1 MGVVKTNRLSL
12 AYAIE
17 QSLGVLPGSPTWK
30 LLEPNDVTTWGA
42 NTTKVARDP
51 ISPDRQRRKGTTTDV
66 DRTVEFE
73 HDLTRE
79 VFLDF
84 IEGYCFAS
92 TRYPYSGATTRV
104 GPQQSGAAFNN
115 LAVDGDAGGDS
126 FTHDTITTAMTAG
139 RLVFSRGFDNSTNNG
154 MKEVDSG
161 STATVTEIANSADV
175 MIDET
180 PGNTDNATMEI
191 AGHRGASGDLVWTFA
206 TSTLSSTVLDFTTL
220 GLSPG
225 QVIHLGGLTSTNQ
238 FSEGVGYARIVSIA
252 ANAIVCDKVSGD
264 LASSDGAGTGIQVDI
279 LFGGFI
285 RNVTVTDSD
294 FLERSFQFELA
305 MPNLGAAA
313 ATRWQYAIGNYG
325 NQVSFQLPLAD
336 KAIIEFGFV
345 GTDTENPTDT
355 QATGASTPVKTVQ
368 TTAFNTSN
376 DIGRLR
382 VQQVDETGLTTCFK
396 NVTLTLNNQV
406 TPEKCLGT
414 LGATELNTGTYLVD
428 VESQLLLT
436 NEDVISA
443 IKDNETVMFDFIL
456 KNDDG
461 AIAFDIPS
469 MTLGGGDLELPRNES
484 VRINTTGEAF
494 RDATL
499 DYTLGVSLIPAV
511 P

>member
-30 LLEPNDVTTWGA
+30 LLEPNDITTWGA

-51 ISPDRQRRKGTTTDV
+51 ISPDRQRRKGTTTDL
-66 DRTVEFE
+66 DSTVEFE
-73 HDLTRE
+73 HDLTKE
-79 VFLDF
+79 VFMDF
-84 IEGYCFAS
+84 IEGFCFAS
-92 TRYPYSGATTRV
+92 ARYPYSGGTTRV
-104 GPQQSGAAFNN
+104 GPIQSGSSFNN
-115 LAVDGDAGGDS
+115 LAADGDAGGDS
-126 FTHDTITTAMTAG
+126 FTHDTITTAMTAN
-139 RLVFSRGFDNSTNNG
+139 RLLYARGFTTAANNG
-154 MKEVDSG
+154 MKIVDSG
-161 STATVTEIANSADV
+161 STATVTEITTTSTLV
-175 MIDET
+175 DET
-180 PGNTDNATMEI
+180 PGDTDNATLEI
-191 AGHRGASGDLVWTFA
+191 AGHRGASGEASWDFA
-206 TSTLSSTVLDFTTL
+206 TSTLTYTTLDPTTL

-225 QVIHLGGLTSTNQ
+225 QVVHIGGLLAANQ
-238 FSEGVGYARIVSIA
+238 FAEGVAYARISSITSST
-252 ANAIVCDKVSGD
+252 IVFDKVSGALATADGTAGSILLD
-264 LASSDGAGTGIQVDI
+264 L
-279 LFGGFI
+279 LFGSFI

-313 ATRWQYAIGNYG
+313 ATRWQYAEGNFG
-325 NQVSFQLPLAD
+325 NQVTFQLPLAD

-345 GTDTENPTDT
+345 GTDTENPETS
-355 QATGASTPVKTVQ
+355 QRAGASTPVQTVQ
-368 TTAFNTSN
+368 TTAFNTSA
-376 DIGRLR
+376 DIARLR
-382 VQQVDETGLTTCFK
+382 VQQTDETGLTTCFK
-396 NVTLTLNNQV
+396 NVSLTLNNQV

-414 LGATELNTGTYLVD
+414 LGASELNTGTYLVD
-428 VESQLLLT
+428 AEMQLLLT

-443 IKDNETVMFDFIL
+443 IKDNETVMFDFIV

-469 MTLGGGDLELPRNES
+469 MTLGGGDLELQRNES

-499 DYTLGVSLIPAV
+499 DYTLGVSVIPAV

>member
-17 QSLGVLPGSPTWK
+17 QTLGVLPGSPTWK
-30 LLEPNDVTTWGA
+30 LLEPNDISTWGA
-42 NTTKVARDP
+42 VTVKTERDP
-51 ISPDRQRRKGTTTDV
+51 ISPDRQRRKGTTTDL
-66 DRTVEFE
+66 DSSVEFE

-79 VFLDF
+79 VFMDF

-92 TRYPYSGATTRV
+92 TRYPYSGGVTRV
-104 GPQQSGAAFNN
+104 GPQRSGSSFEN
-115 LAVDGDAGGDS
+115 LAAVDSSNS
-126 FTHDTITTAMTAG
+126 FDHDTITTAMSAG
-139 RLVFSRGFDNSTNNG
+139 QLVFVRGFNASAMNG
-154 MKEVDSG
+154 MHEVDTG
-161 STATVTEIANSADV
+161 SSATSTIVTTGSLIT
-175 MIDET
+175 DET
-180 PGNTDNATMEI
+180 PGNTDNASMEI
-191 AGHRGASGDLVWTFA
+191 AGQRGATADIDWTFA
-206 TSTLSSTVLDFTTL
+206 TSTLSSSVLDFTDL

-225 QVIHLGGLTSTNQ
+225 QVIHIGGLLTANQ
-238 FSEGVGYARIVSIA
+238 FSEGVAYGRIVSIA
-252 ANAIVCDKVSGD
+252 ASAIVLDKVSGA
-264 LASSDGAGTGIQVDI
+264 LALSDGDGTGLDIDI
-279 LFGGFI
+279 LFGGFL

-305 MPNLGAAA
+305 MPNLGSGA

-325 NQVSFQLPLAD
+325 NQVTFNLPLSD
-336 KAIIEFGFV
+336 KAIVEFGFV
-345 GTDTENPTDT
+345 GTDTENPVDT
-355 QATGASTPVKTVQ
+355 QETGASTPVTTVQ
-368 TTAFNTSN
+368 TDPFNTSA

-396 NVTLTLNNQV
+396 SVSLTLNNQI

-436 NEDVISA
+436 NEDVISV
-443 IKDNETVMFDFIL
+443 IKDNETVMFDFII

-461 AIAFDIPS
+461 ALAFDIPA

-484 VRINTTGEAF
+484 IRINTTGMAF
-494 RDATL
+494 RDTVL
-499 DYTLGVSLIPAV
+499 DYTLGVSMFPAV

>member
-30 LLEPNDVTTWGA
+30 LLEPNDITTWGA

-51 ISPDRQRRKGTTTDV
+51 ISPDRQRRKGTTTDL
-66 DRTVEFE
+66 DSTVEFE

-84 IEGYCFAS
+84 IEGFCFAS
-92 TRYPYSGATTRV
+92 VRYPLSGGTTRV
-104 GPQQSGAAFNN
+104 GIVASGSSFQD
-115 LAVDGDAGGDS
+115 LRSVDSTNS
-126 FTHDTITTAMTAG
+126 FDHDTITTAMSAG
-139 RLVFSRGFDNSTNNG
+139 QLIYVRGFTGSAMNG
-154 MKEVDSG
+154 LHEVDSG
-161 STATVTEIANSADV
+161 SSATSTVVTVGSA
-175 MIDET
+175 ITDET
-180 PGNTDNATMEI
+180 PGDTDNATMVI
-191 AGHRGASGDLVWTFA
+191 AGFRAATSDLVWTNA
-206 TSTLSSTVLDFTTL
+206 TKTLSSTILDFTDL
-220 GLSPG
+220 GLSVG
-225 QVIHLGGLTSTNQ
+225 QVIHIGGLTTATQ
-238 FSEGVGYARIVSIA
+238 FSAGVAYARISSIA
-252 ANAIVCDKVSGD
+252 ANAMVFDKVSGT
-264 LASSDGAGTGIQVDI
+264 LAGDDPGTGDTVDL
-279 LFGGFI
+279 LFGGFL

-305 MPNLGAAA
+305 MPNLGSGG

-325 NQVSFQLPLAD
+325 NQVTFQLPLAD
-336 KAIIEFGFV
+336 KAIVEFGFV

-355 QATGASTPVKTVQ
+355 QATGASTPVETVQ
-368 TTAFNTSN
+368 TTAFNTSA
-376 DIGRLR
+376 DIARLR

-396 NVTLTLNNQV
+396 NVSLTLNNQV

-414 LGATELNTGTYLVD
+414 LGATELNTGTWLVD
-428 VESQLLLT
+428 VETQILLT

-443 IKDNETVMFDFIL
+443 IKDNETVTFDFII

-461 AIAFDIPS
+461 AIAVDIPS

-484 VRINTTGEAF
+484 VRANMTGEAF

-499 DYTLGVSLIPAV
+499 GYTAAFSLIPTV

>member
-30 LLEPNDVTTWGA
+30 LLEPNDITTWGA
-42 NTTKVARDP
+42 QTTKTARDP
-51 ISPDRQRRKGTTTDV
+51 ISPDRQRRKGTTTDL
-66 DRTVEFE
+66 DSTVEFE

-84 IEGYCFAS
+84 IEGFCFAS
-92 TRYPYSGATTRV
+92 ARYPYSGGTDRL
-104 GPQQSGAAFNN
+104 GPLQSGAAFNN
-115 LAVDGDAGGDS
+115 LAADGDVTGDS
-126 FTHDTITTAMTAG
+126 FTHDAISTAMTAG
-139 RLVFSRGFDNSTNNG
+139 RLLYARGFDTAANNG

-161 STATVTEIANSADV
+161 STTTVTEITTTSV
-175 MIDET
+175 LVDET
-180 PGNTDNATMEI
+180 PGNTANATLEI
-191 AGHRGASGDLVWTFA
+191 AGHRAATGDLVWTNA
-206 TSTLSSTVLDFTTL
+206 TKTLSSTTLDFTTL

-225 QVIHLGGLTSTNQ
+225 QVIHIGGLTSSNQ
-238 FSEGVGYARIVSIA
+238 FSEGVAYGRIVSIA
-252 ANAIVCDKVSGD
+252 ANAIVFDKLSGT
-264 LASSDGAGTGIQVDI
+264 LAADDPGTGETVDL
-279 LFGGFI
+279 LFGAFI

-305 MPNLGAAA
+305 MPNLGSGG
-313 ATRWQYAIGNYG
+313 ATRWQYAEGNYG
-325 NQVSFQLPLAD
+325 NQVTFQLPLAD

-345 GTDTENPTDT
+345 GTDTENPTST
-355 QATGASTPVKTVQ
+355 QATGASTPVETVQ
-368 TTAFNTSN
+368 TTAFNTSA

-382 VQQVDETGLTTCFK
+382 VQQTDETGLTTCFK
-396 NVTLTLNNQV
+396 NVSLTLNNQV

-428 VESQLLLT
+428 VETQILLT

-443 IKDNETVMFDFIL
+443 IKDNETVMFDFIV

-484 VRINTTGEAF
+484 VRVNMQGEAF

-499 DYTLGVSLIPAV
+499 GYTLGVSTIPAV